1 MGILKLWATSICGWT
16 KFNGP
21 DKIELTKHIKNIYKF
36 LAISGISTSREKIF
50 ELKRFNAD
58 KQNELKR
65 LKTNISKFLEIQNE
79 LDNARENLKEVV
91 Y

>member
-16 KFNGP
+16 NFNGP